1 MSTEIS
7 GIVTLAFQLD
17 NAAAALTATDAAL
30 APVQGAGSVT
40 VLHAVQ
46 DGYIRGIDCELE
58 AAQSD
63 EDDVIFSVYVGGTRD
78 DDSEVTVSGAG
89 SGAGATYGIARFD
102 RPGIPVSE
110 GDSIVVKAKS
120 TDATNCK
127 PGGLVAVV
135 YLQLG
140 ESGI

>member
-17 NAAAALTATDAAL
+17 KADAALAETDTAL
-30 APVQGAGSVT
+30 APVQGAGSVA
-40 VLHAVQ
+40 VLHAIQ
-46 DGYIRGIDCELE
+46 DGYIRGLDCELE

-63 EDDVIFSVYVGGTRD
+63 GDDVVFGVYVGGTRD
-78 DDSEVTVSGAG
+78 DDSEVTVAG
-89 SGAGATYGIARFD
+89 SGTSEGDTYGTARFD

-127 PGGLVAVV
+127 PAGLLTLV

>member
-17 NAAAALTATDAAL
+17 NAAAALAATDAAL
-30 APVQGAGSVT
+30 APVQGDGSVT
-40 VLHAVQ
+40 VLHAIQ

-89 SGAGATYGIARFD
+89 SAAGATYGTARFD

-110 GDSIVVKAKS
+110 GESILVKAKS

-127 PGGLVAVV
+127 PGGLVALV

>member
-1 MSTEIS
+1 MSVEIS
-7 GIVTLAFQLD
+7 GIVALAFQLD
-17 NAAAALTATDAAL
+17 KADAALAETDAAL

-40 VLHAVQ
+40 VLHAIQ
-46 DGYIRGIDCELE
+46 DGYIRGLDCEIE

-63 EDDVIFSVYVGGTRD
+63 GDDVIFSVYVGGTRD
-78 DDSEVTVSGAG
+78 DDSEVTVAGAG
-89 SGAGATYGIARFD
+89 TSEGETYATARFD

-110 GDSIVVKAKS
+110 GDAIVVKAKS
-120 TDATNCK
+120 TDASNAK

>member
-1 MSTEIS
+1 MSVEMS
-7 GIVTLAFQLD
+7 GLVTLTFQLD
-17 NAAAALTATDAAL
+17 KADTALAATDAAL
-30 APVQGAGSVT
+30 APVQGAGSV
-40 VLHAVQ
+40 VALHAIQ
-46 DGYIRGIDCELE
+46 DGYIRGLDCEIE

-63 EDDVIFSVYVGGTRD
+63 GDDVVFSVYVGGTRD
-78 DDSEVTVSGAG
+78 DDSAVTVVGAG
-89 SGAGATYGIARFD
+89 TSEGAISATARFD

>member
-1 MSTEIS
+1 MSVEIS
-7 GIVTLAFQLD
+7 GIVALAFQLD
-17 NAAAALTATDAAL
+17 KADAALAATDAAL
-30 APVQGAGSVT
+30 APVQGAGSVN
-40 VLHAVQ
+40 VLHAIQ
-46 DGYIRGIDCELE
+46 DGYIRGLDCELE
-58 AAQSD
+58 ASQS
-63 EDDVIFSVYVGGTRD
+63 EDDDVVFSVYINGTRD
-78 DDSEVTVSGAG
+78 DDSQITLAGAG
-89 SGAGATYGIARFD
+89 TSEGASYGIARFD

-127 PGGLVAVV
+127 PGGMVAVV

>member
-1 MSTEIS
+1 MSVEMS
-7 GIVTLAFQLD
+7 GLVTLAFQLD
-17 NAAAALTATDAAL
+17 KADAALAETDTAL
-30 APVQGAGSVT
+30 APVQGAGSVA
-40 VLHAVQ
+40 VLHAIQ
-46 DGYIRGIDCELE
+46 DGYIRGLDCELE

-63 EDDVIFSVYVGGTRD
+63 GDDVVFSVYVGGTRD
-78 DDSEVTVSGAG
+78 DDSEVTVAGAG
-89 SGAGATYGIARFD
+89 TSEGATYGTARFD

-127 PGGLVAVV
+127 PAGLVALV